1 MEFLSG
7 FAPWIVFGVVSATT
21 NWTIGIFAGLL
32 ATALLILRARRAGAR
47 ADRLVLEYSDAAF
60 FACAAV
66 FALFEPHSPVASWT
80 GPLSLA
86 WIALTAWGSI
96 AAGRPFTLGIAKAS
110 APREVWDNPV
120 FRRTNVA
127 ISAVWAATFTV
138 ATALLTAVHA
148 AHAGTAATVAVFL
161 LYVIPIAF
169 TRRYPAIV
177 RARYARS

>member
-7 FAPWIVFGVVSATT
+7 FAPWIVFGAVTAATD
-21 NWTIGIFAGLL
+21 WTIGALAGLL
-32 ATALLILRARRAGAR
+32 ATVLLIIRARRAGAR
-47 ADRLVLEYSDAAF
+47 ADRLVLEYSNAAF

-66 FALFEPHSPVASWT
+66 VALLQPHSPIASWT

-86 WIALTAWGSI
+86 WIALTAWGSLV
-96 AAGRPFTLGIAKAS
+96 ARRPFTLGIAKAS

-120 FRRTNVA
+120 FHRTNLV
-127 ISAVWAATFTV
+127 ITAVWAATFTV
-138 ATALLTAVHA
+138 AAVLLATLQAV
-148 AHAGTAATVAVFL
+148 HAGTAATIAVFL